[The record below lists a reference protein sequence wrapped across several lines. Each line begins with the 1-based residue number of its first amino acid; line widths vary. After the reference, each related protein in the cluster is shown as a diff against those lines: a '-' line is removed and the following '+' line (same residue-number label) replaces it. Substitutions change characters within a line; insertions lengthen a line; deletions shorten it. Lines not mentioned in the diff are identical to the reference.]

1 MPYVADA
8 RPLLRHAFDH
18 HYAIPSFNVCS
29 LEAARAIVE
38 AAEALRAPVMLQTYP
53 GDLEHASPAVMAALV
68 RALGEEA
75 SVPVLLHLDHG
86 DSLERAAA
94 CIRAGYGSVM
104 YDGEALPLADN
115 VAAVSRLA
123 CFAHAAGVAVEAA
136 AGSFGGGEGHDESRC
151 RRPARGGEGQ
161 HRHRV
166 VPRAAHDLARARP
179 GGGRPLR
186 RLRCGSRRRHGRRP
200 REDDARG
207 CGGPGRLTLEGHAEG
222 APRRGAHAA
231 TARWRAHAAT
241 ARRRAH
247 AATAWWRASAAT
259 APRRGAHATVSRAA
273 RARTQPRAPRRPTA
287 LAASGW
293 AATPRRGLV
302 PRPRAC
308 CSPRGDRGG
317 RASSPSVS
325 A

>member
-136 AGSFGGGEGHDESRC
+136 AGSFGGGEGHDESRHLTE
-151 RRPARGGEGQ
+151 PDDAARLLHEGGADMVAVSVGSI
-161 HRHRV
+161 HGH
-166 VPRAAHDLARARP
+166 PSTLDLARLERIAQATRGMLVLH
-179 GGGRPLR
+179 GGSGIPAADLAVAV
-186 RLRCGSRRRHGRRP
+186 RHGVVKVNIGIASFRALLTTW
-200 REDDARG
+200 RERA
-207 CGGPGRLTLEGHAEG
+207 PG
-222 APRRGAHAA
+222 AA
-231 TARWRAHAAT
+231 DHYSVYA
-241 ARRRAH
+241 
-247 AATAWWRASAAT
+247 
-259 APRRGAHATVSRAA
+259 AA
-273 RARTQPRAPRRPTA
+273 RAAVTA
-287 LAASGW
+287 VAREKLTLAG
-293 AATPRRGLV
+293 AA
-302 PRPRAC
+302 
-308 CSPRGDRGG
+308 G
-317 RASSPSVS
+317 RVG
-325 A
+325 